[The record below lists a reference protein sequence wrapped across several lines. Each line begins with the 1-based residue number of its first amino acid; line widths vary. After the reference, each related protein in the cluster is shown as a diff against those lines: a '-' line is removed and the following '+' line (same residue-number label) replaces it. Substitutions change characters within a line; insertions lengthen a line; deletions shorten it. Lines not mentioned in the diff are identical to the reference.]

1 MGSSK
6 LETKGKVSQNKME
19 GSPTDNKMDNLPFEL
34 GEPNS
39 TASTT
44 DFADFKA
51 NLEGKYE
58 ELTSGVQEWKTGIM
72 NAYLLNEEVSLY
84 DWSQGPSNCI
94 VAKDYTP
101 CCTSDLDEWKEW
113 KQGESGAKWEV
124 IGGNWRL
131 VINEPTY
138 CRTSPAY
145 NMIFKATCEVW
156 SYCVEDPVNGEEM
169 NRCYF
174 FKYYNS
180 KDDVDDLTKEFECPA
195 NRRKACV
202 WDRNGVG
209 CCTENMELLH
219 SWHDTGCV
227 DDTGSPGKCSFVE
240 IMEEYGD
247 DFLKYSPAMKPSV
260 LYVLQQHGRVDRFN
274 FECPTHHPIPTVAIL
289 LGCFIPAVLILLG
302 IVLFMHFRKTPK
314 EGGESDEEE
323 AAIDEIPPIE

>member
-1 MGSSK
+1 
-6 LETKGKVSQNKME
+6 ME
-19 GSPTDNKMDNLPFEL
+19 GSPFSLVETNSSSSQTADFE
-34 GEPNS
+34 N
-39 TASTT
+39 
-44 DFADFKA
+44 FKA

-84 DWSQGPSNCI
+84 DWSQGPSKCI

-101 CCTSDLDEWKEW
+101 CCTSDMAEWKDW
-113 KQGESGAKWEV
+113 KHDSMWSENFGVSEF
-124 IGGNWRL
+124 
-131 VINEPTY
+131 TY
-138 CRTSPAY
+138 CRRSPAY
-145 NMIFKATCEVW
+145 KEMIVKATCPEKW
-156 SYCVEDPVNGEEM
+156 WRCHEDPENGEEM

-174 FKYYNS
+174 FKYYNN
-180 KDDVDDLTKEFECPA
+180 KEDIDDLTKEFECPA

-202 WDRNGVG
+202 WDKNGVG

-227 DDTGSPGKCSFVE
+227 DDSGSVGKCSFVQ
-240 IMEEYGD
+240 IMEEYGISG
-247 DFLKYSPAMKPSV
+247 FLTWSPAMKPSV
-260 LYVLQQHGRVDRFN
+260 LYALQQSHRVDRFN

-314 EGGESDEEE
+314 KNEDMEGGESDEEE
-323 AAIDEIPPIE
+323 AAIDEIPPTEGEIPPTE